1 MGSHHAELILNQLEA
16 VHKTYIRPVSI
27 YYNLL
32 NYMEMI
38 KNTGIIGSNF
48 KPEDKIAWVHPEDIA
63 QTVSEE
69 LMLEAD
75 EIIKIRTY

>member
-1 MGSHHAELILNQLEA
+1 
-16 VHKTYIRPVSI
+16 
-27 YYNLL
+27 
-32 NYMEMI
+32 MEMI

-69 LMLEAD
+69 LMLEAE
-75 EIIKIRTY
+75 EIIKIRTN